1 MQAIYHDMR
10 TLAPSGTPITL
21 RDIGSW
27 VSSFASPERT
37 LEEFRAA
44 VCERFSVKHC
54 FFVSSGRAALC
65 VLFSVFKD
73 MDGRQR
79 REVVLPSYTC
89 YSVPS
94 TVAKS
99 GLRVRICDIDP
110 DTLDFS
116 KTELERTDFSNVLCL
131 VTANL
136 YGLPNDLPWLERFA
150 RDKGVFLIDDASQC
164 MGGLAAGRFSGTFG
178 DAGVF
183 SLDKGKNI
191 TSLQGGIIVTDS
203 DEIARA
209 VRAKIEA
216 LPSQPAEQLASYAA
230 KLLAYAALLN
240 PSAYWLPS
248 RIPFLGLGKTVY
260 STDYPV
266 EKYNPMLGGLA
277 ATLFK
282 RFEQITEAR
291 VRNGQE
297 YLRVLG
303 SIRGIRPVDTVDR
316 TSPVYLRF
324 PVLAEDSLT
333 RAVLLSELE
342 RRGMGATASFPR
354 SIADLDEIK
363 SIVSSSAAVNGRAV
377 AERIMT
383 LPTHPFVTAD
393 DIHKIAHILK
403 ACA

>member
-1 MQAIYHDMR
+1 MR

-216 LPSQPAEQLASYAA
+216 LPSQPAAQLASYAA

-240 PSAYWLPS
+240 PSVYWLPS

-282 RFEQITEAR
+282 RFGQITEAR

-303 SIRGIRPVDTVDR
+303 SIRGIRPVGAVDK

-324 PVLAEDSLT
+324 PVLAEDSRT

-393 DIHKIAHILK
+393 DIHKIAHVLK

>member
-1 MQAIYHDMR
+1 MR

-27 VSSFASPERT
+27 VSSFASPAGT

-79 REVVLPSYTC
+79 REVALPSYTC

-116 KTELERTDFSNVLCL
+116 KTELERTDFSDVLCL

-216 LPSQPAEQLASYAA
+216 LPSQPAARLASYAA

-277 ATLFK
+277 AALFK
-282 RFEQITEAR
+282 RFGQITEAR

-303 SIRGIRPVDTVDR
+303 SIRGIRPVGTVDK

-324 PVLAEDSLT
+324 PVLAEDSRT

-363 SIVSSSAAVNGRAV
+363 PIVSSSAAVNGRAI

-383 LPTHPFVTAD
+383 LPTHPFVTSS
-393 DIHKIAHILK
+393 DIEKIAGVLRK
-403 ACA
+403 PA

>member
-1 MQAIYHDMR
+1 MR

-21 RDIGSW
+21 KDIGSW
-27 VSSFASPERT
+27 ALSLASQENT
-37 LEEFRAA
+37 LEEFRRA
-44 VCERFSVKHC
+44 VCERFRVKHC

-65 VLFSVFKD
+65 ILFSVFKE
-73 MDGRQR
+73 MDGGHRN
-79 REVVLPSYTC
+79 EAVLPSYTC

-99 GLRVRICDIDP
+99 GLKVRICDIDP

-116 KTELERTDFSNVLCL
+116 KTHLERMDLSEVLCL

-136 YGLPNDLPWLERFA
+136 YGFPNDLPWLERFA
-150 RDKGVFLIDDASQC
+150 KDRGVFLIDDASQC
-164 MGGLAAGRFSGTFG
+164 MGGVAGSRFSGTFG

-191 TSLQGGIIVTDS
+191 TSMQGGIIVTGS

-209 VRAKIEA
+209 VRVKIEA
-216 LPSQPAEQLASYAA
+216 LPSQPAARMASYAA

-240 PSAYWLPS
+240 PGVYWLPS
-248 RIPFLGLGKTVY
+248 RVPFLGLGKTVY

-266 EKYNPMLGGLA
+266 EKYDPLLGALA
-277 ATLFK
+277 AALFK
-282 RFEQITEAR
+282 RFDQITEAR

-297 YLRVLG
+297 YKRVLA
-303 SIRGIRPVDTVDR
+303 SVPGIKPVDAVEN

-324 PVLAEDSLT
+324 PVLAQDRHT
-333 RAVLLSELE
+333 REVLLSELE

-354 SIADLDEIK
+354 SIADLDEIRPIL
-363 SIVSSSAAVNGRAV
+363 SPSAGSAVNGRSV

-383 LPTHPFVTAD
+383 LPTHPFVTVK
-393 DIHKIAHILK
+393 DIERIARMLETT
-403 ACA
+403 A